1 MNTKATNSF
10 AVLAATAAFIFS
22 ASAQSQSSLAL
33 VFDGL
38 EIVPQ
43 GQVEHFSYDP
53 STRTTDIKTFFG
65 DIRCDPAT
73 ETTDNVSTLN
83 LDKFSDLEIDAEY
96 AIDSSGSIIYDLS
109 SKTIEIVTDSGIGN
123 PACQHVI
130 SAVGDVIGENG
141 AEPEPGTFW
150 LSSFD
155 SPLRVSA
162 NAPDTVAIGNTLS
175 VELAVEN
182 TSEVLVA
189 TDILVGLELPDL
201 SELGITGPTLCGLD
215 EAVVNWSVLTLWPDD
230 LPNEICVEYD
240 IPAEPSLDGEQI
252 EIRVTNVEA
261 SDRSRLSPLLVQ
273 DPNLAVVTAITES
286 GS

>member
-1 MNTKATNSF
+1 MTKATNSF
-10 AVLAATAAFIFS
+10 AVLAAAAAFVFS

-38 EIVPQ
+38 EIVPK

-53 STRTTDIKTFFG
+53 STRTTDIQTFFG

-73 ETTDNVSTLN
+73 ETTDEVSTLN

-96 AIDSSGSIIYDLS
+96 AIDSSGSIIYDLE
-109 SKTIEIVTDSGIGN
+109 KRTIEIVTDSGIAK

-130 SAVGDVIGENG
+130 SAVGDIIGENG

-162 NAPDTVAIGNTLS
+162 SAPDTVATGDTLS

-182 TSEVLVA
+182 TSQVLVA
-189 TDILVGLELPDL
+189 TDILVGLDLPDL
-201 SELGITGPTLCGLD
+201 SGLGIPEPTLCGTD
-215 EAVVNWSVLTLWPDD
+215 EAVVNWSVLMLWPDD
-230 LPNEICVEYD
+230 LPDTICLEYD
-240 IPAEPSLDGEQI
+240 IPADAALDGEQI

-261 SDRSRLSPLLVQ
+261 SDRSRRSPLPVQ
-273 DPNLAVVTAITES
+273 DPNLTVVTAIT